1 MSEEMKNVNVTEESE
16 GKEVEKKQTINDLI
30 EAFYDEMH
38 DKESVEVYDGF
49 EDESEGLRAVDPLSN
64 MIKAEGESALSSEEM
79 TIAHGIF
86 IGVGKVL
93 VGRDGDMMQFHV
105 KDFVLNVDT
114 GMLSTFFGEHELEGG
129 AYDILTA
136 FVNIA
141 SSMKPA
147 QQ

>member
-1 MSEEMKNVNVTEESE
+1 MSEEIKNVTAEESE
-16 GKEVEKKQTINDLI
+16 GKEVEKKETINDLI
-30 EAFYDEMH
+30 ASFYDEV
-38 DKESVEVYDGF
+38 DDNKSVEVYNGF
-49 EDESEGLRAVDPLSN
+49 ENEDEGLLGIEPMSN
-64 MIKAEGESALSSEEM
+64 MITAEGESALSPDEM
-79 TIAHGIF
+79 SIAHGIF
-86 IGVGKVL
+86 MGIGKVL